1 MECATRDEVSM
12 AARHSKDTGRATR
25 VALEEVIQHLRQI
38 QSAVIVA
45 VSALRHQGAER
56 DEDIANVLQHTVV
69 DGLEDQI
76 EKTEHVLRSL

>member
-12 AARHSKDTGRATR
+12 ATRHSKEAGRASR

-45 VSALRHQGAER
+45 VAALRHQAAER
-56 DEDIANVLQHTVV
+56 DEDIANVLQHGVV
-69 DGLEDQI
+69 DALEDQI
-76 EKTEHVLRSL
+76 EKTEGVLRSL

>member
-1 MECATRDEVSM
+1 M
-12 AARHSKDTGRATR
+12 AARQSKATGRAAR
-25 VALEEVIQHLRQI
+25 AGLEEVIQHLRQI

-45 VSALRHQGAER
+45 VAALRHQGAER